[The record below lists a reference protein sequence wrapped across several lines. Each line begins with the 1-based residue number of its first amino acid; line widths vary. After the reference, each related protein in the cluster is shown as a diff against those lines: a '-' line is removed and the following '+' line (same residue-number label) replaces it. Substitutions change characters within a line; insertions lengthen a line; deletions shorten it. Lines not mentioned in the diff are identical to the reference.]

1 MPASRGQHS
10 LASGV
15 SSESASKMEQGYTA
29 MNAIAPR
36 HDFARGHAIATPRG
50 TPPHS
55 GFLRCIVDTIMR
67 ARQRREER
75 ELARRFNQ
83 YGGRLTDDIERRIF
97 EDMTRNCNFRV

>member
-1 MPASRGQHS
+1 
-10 LASGV
+10 
-15 SSESASKMEQGYTA
+15 

-36 HDFARGHAIATPRG
+36 HDFTAIAMPPRDASPRG
-50 TPPHS
+50 L
-55 GFLRCIVDTIMR
+55 LRCIVDIITR

-97 EDMTRNCNFRV
+97 EDMTRNFNFRV

>member
-1 MPASRGQHS
+1 
-10 LASGV
+10 
-15 SSESASKMEQGYTA
+15 

-36 HDFARGHAIATPRG
+36 HDFTAIVMPPRDASPRG
-50 TPPHS
+50 
-55 GFLRCIVDTIMR
+55 GFLRCIVDTVMR
-67 ARQRREER
+67 TRQRREER